1 MKLKNLCYCFLIF
14 LLCIEFCSCKEAIE
28 PQHYEVY
35 VCNQESLLTDSDLIK
50 YNSAKQT
57 YTLPEPQFHTKTN
70 MPEKEF
76 LLGSDR
82 IPLKYNQTYNY
93 DLHEYNV
100 DEYTNREYGLSVDYH
115 EKTGDVAYVILG
127 EYKYKIADRP
137 IENNDYLLKVC
148 TSFLSNYVTD
158 LSTYTVSTTSWVQ
171 HIDEHGVENDTFD
184 GFRSIQNDN
193 EKIRYTVHFN
203 HCING
208 IKTSD
213 NIMIS
218 VTSDGYLQTMS
229 MLMIGEF
236 NKYSNAKIDIEQCDQ
251 LISAEVA
258 SLCNI
263 EGYEYKGYTDSKMLV
278 LLDNKLCLLTY
289 VNPKL
294 TSKNGDVHAHT
305 IELLIPISR

>member
-1 MKLKNLCYCFLIF
+1 MKLKNLCYFILIS
-14 LLCIEFCSCKEAIE
+14 LLCIALSSCQQNIRT
-28 PQHYEVY
+28 YEVY
-35 VCNQESLLTDSDLIK
+35 VCENDSGLTDSDIPVK
-50 YNSAKQT
+50 YNIAKNT
-57 YTLPEPQFHTKTN
+57 YTLPKSKAYRKLNTSPKS
-70 MPEKEF
+70 
-76 LLGSDR
+76 LSLGSDI
-82 IPLKYNQTYNY
+82 IPLNYERTYNY
-93 DLHEYNV
+93 DLHEYYV

-203 HCING
+203 YCING
-208 IKTSD
+208 ITTSD
-213 NIMIS
+213 SIRIS

-236 NKYSNAKIDIEQCDQ
+236 NKYSKTKIDMEQCNQ